1 MVATSLRLKHLLP
14 PERAAQLPHAFV
26 DLAVSGVALDS
37 RRVQPGDLFIALK
50 GHADDGARYVGAAA
64 ARGAVAALVEGD
76 AVAVVPAEIACMTI
90 PNLRAMVGDIADR
103 CTGMPSA
110 ALSLV
115 GVTGTN
121 GKTTITWLL
130 AQLVERVGV
139 PCGLLGT
146 LGSGFAGHIEGGQ
159 LTTADVVT
167 NHQTLERMV
176 ARGAR
181 VAAME
186 VSSHALDQQR
196 VAGLR
201 FAVAV
206 FTNLTRDH
214 LDYHGSMA
222 AYAQAKQRLLAWP
235 GLVARVI
242 NLDDEYGR
250 RWAQCAG
257 PRLLGYSV
265 DAECGPAGD
274 GLEADVRFVPSA
286 DAAGAV
292 VGHMHT
298 PAGVLQVNTQL
309 IGRFNASNLTAVV
322 AAALALGIE
331 LADIERVL
339 PTLTAAPG
347 RMQQFGSVDDVLAV
361 VDYAHTP
368 DGLEKAL
375 TALRTLTRGQLWCVF
390 GCGGDRDRGKRPLM
404 AAVADRLADCVVLTD
419 DNPRTEDPEQIFA
432 DARSFV
438 DQPSSAERL
447 SSVDETGAARLAR
460 WRAEHDRARA
470 ISEAVVAAAPGDVIL
485 IAGKGHETYQE
496 IGGVRRD
503 FSDAAVVQAALK
515 RRAA

>member
-1 MVATSLRLKHLLP
+1 MVATSLRLAHLLP
-14 PERAAQLPHAFV
+14 APSAAQLPRAFV

-50 GHADDGARYVGAAA
+50 GQADDGARYVGAAA
-64 ARGAVAALVEGD
+64 ARGAIAALIEGD
-76 AVAVVPAEIACMTI
+76 AVGPFPAAIPCMKI
-90 PNLRAMVGDIADR
+90 PRLRVMVGDIADR
-103 CTGMPSA
+103 CAGMPSA

-121 GKTTITWLL
+121 GKTTVTWLL
-130 AQLVERVGV
+130 AQLLEGVGV
-139 PCGLLGT
+139 PCGVLGT

-167 NHQTLERMV
+167 NHQTLKHMV

-222 AYAQAKQRLLAWP
+222 AYAEAKQRLLAWP
-235 GLVARVI
+235 GIAARVI
-242 NLDDEYGR
+242 NLDDEQGR
-250 RWAQCAG
+250 RWAKCEG
-257 PRLLGYSV
+257 PRLLGYSI
-265 DAECGPAGD
+265 DAHGD
-274 GLEADVRFVPSA
+274 GTGNGIDADVRFVSRAVSA
-286 DAAGAV
+286 GTVA
-292 VGHMHT
+292 GHMHT
-298 PAGVLQVNTQL
+298 PVGMLQVDTQL

-322 AAALALGIE
+322 ATALALGIE
-331 LADIERVL
+331 LSDIERVL
-339 PTLTAAPG
+339 PTLTPAPG
-347 RMQQFGSVDDVLAV
+347 RMQRFGASDDVLVV

-375 TALRTLTRGQLWCVF
+375 TALRALTRGRLWCVF

-419 DNPRTEDPEQIFA
+419 DNPRSEDPEQIFA
-432 DARSFV
+432 DARSFT
-438 DQPSSAERL
+438 DQPAVANHAALFDKPGAVKHAE
-447 SSVDETGAARLAR
+447 

-470 ISEAVVAAAPGDVIL
+470 IADAVVAAAPGDVVL

-496 IGGVRRD
+496 IGGIRHD
-503 FSDAAVVQAALK
+503 FSDAAAVQAALK
-515 RRAA
+515 RRAS